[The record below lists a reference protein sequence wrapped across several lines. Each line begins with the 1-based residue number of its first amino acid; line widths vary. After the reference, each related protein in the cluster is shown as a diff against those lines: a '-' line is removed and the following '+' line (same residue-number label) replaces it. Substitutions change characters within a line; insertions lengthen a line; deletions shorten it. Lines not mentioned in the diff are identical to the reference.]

1 MPEAK
6 LPPVPSP
13 KPRSL
18 TWWLG
23 GLVAAVALPM
33 LVLLVLVCV
42 AQVQREQ
49 LEARQAALR
58 MARATAARMRDMRSE
73 STVLLARMAARAAN
87 DDAEVCRAV
96 FSAADLLPRY
106 ADVFLFD
113 ASGRFVCSGNTLPE
127 NRRVS
132 QLAQP
137 WIEAE
142 LRAGRLRSGVAVMHT
157 FDRQPMMMLAS
168 PARNARTIV
177 LLEFAET
184 VGREALIPDAVI
196 TILDRDDTIVARSDN
211 AEGWTGRSIR
221 GSKIAGLSSRAG
233 EGIAE
238 TTGVDGV
245 SRQYGFIKVP
255 ELGWT
260 VYVGVPTAA
269 ISEPVR
275 EMLVNGAVGALGIAF
290 IVTVMTIAL
299 ARKIG
304 RPIKALVAAAKT
316 SDDGAYGTVEMVEG
330 PLEIATLTREFNQM
344 VENRS
349 RVESEMLESERTLK
363 ALSDRLLVVQ
373 EQERTRIAREIHD
386 DLGQSLTALKMDVV
400 GLMQRTSDTSP
411 AGAAIRERVLT
422 TLDATVKSVQR
433 IASELRPSILDDLG
447 LAAAVESEARSFE
460 ERTGIECEV
469 SLPDEAGRVS
479 SVVASAVYRIIQEAL
494 TNVARHSN
502 AARVELRVR
511 FRDSDVLVEVRDDG
525 RGITSQEV
533 GSARSLGLIGI
544 RERAELVGGSARFE
558 GIAGRG
564 TIVSIRIPMPETKP

>member
-1 MPEAK
+1 
-6 LPPVPSP
+6 
-13 KPRSL
+13 
-18 TWWLG
+18 
-23 GLVAAVALPM
+23 M
-33 LVLLVLVCV
+33 LVLLILVCV

-73 STVLLARMAARAAN
+73 SAVLLERMAARAAI
-87 DDAEVCRAV
+87 DAPEVCRSV

-113 ASGRFVCSGNTLPE
+113 ASGRFVCSGNTLPD
-127 NRRVS
+127 NQRVS
-132 QLAQP
+132 RLARP
-137 WIEAE
+137 WIEGE
-142 LRAGRLRSGVAVMHT
+142 VRAGRLRSGVAVMHT
-157 FDRQPMMMLAS
+157 FDRHSMMMLAA

-184 VGREALIPDAVI
+184 LGREAFIPDAVI
-196 TILDRDDTIVARSDN
+196 TILGRDDTIVARSDN
-211 AEGWTGRSIR
+211 SEEWTGRNIR
-221 GSKIAGLSSRAG
+221 GSKIAELSRAG
-233 EGIAE
+233 EGLDEGIAE

-245 SRQYGFIKVP
+245 SRQYGFIKIP

-275 EMLVNGAVGALGIAF
+275 EMLINGAVGALGITV
-290 IVTVMTIAL
+290 IVIVMTIAL
-299 ARKIG
+299 SRKIG
-304 RPIKALVAAAKT
+304 RPIQALVAAAKT
-316 SDDGAYGTVEMVEG
+316 TDDGGYGTVEMVEG

-349 RVESEMLESERTLK
+349 RVESEMLENERTLK

-386 DLGQSLTALKMDVV
+386 DLGQALTALKMDVI
-400 GLMQRTSDTSP
+400 GLMERTNDTSP
-411 AGAAIRERVLT
+411 AGGAIRERVLM

-447 LAAAVESEARSFE
+447 LATAVESEARSFE

-469 SLPDEAGRVS
+469 SLPEEAGRVS
-479 SVVASAVYRIIQEAL
+479 SVVGTAVYRIIQEAL

-544 RERAELVGGSARFE
+544 RERAELVGGTARFE

>member
-1 MPEAK
+1 MPF
-6 LPPVPSP
+6 S

-33 LVLLVLVCV
+33 LVLLILVCI

-58 MARATAARMRDMRSE
+58 MARATAARMREMRAE
-73 STVLLARMAARAAN
+73 SAGLLERMAAHPAT

-113 ASGRFVCSGNTLPE
+113 ASGSFVCSGNTLPE
-127 NRRVS
+127 NQHIS
-132 QLAQP
+132 QLARP

-142 LRAGRLRSGVAVMHT
+142 LRARRLRPGVAVMRS
-157 FDRQPMMMLAS
+157 FDRQSMMMLAS
-168 PARNARTIV
+168 PARNSRTIV
-177 LLEFAET
+177 LLEYAET
-184 VGREALIPDAVI
+184 IGREALIPDAVI
-196 TILDRDDTIVARSDN
+196 TILDRNDTIVARSVN
-211 AEGWTGRSIR
+211 AEEWTGRNIR
-221 GSKIAGLSSRAG
+221 GSKRAALSSKAG
-233 EGIAE
+233 EGVAE
-238 TTGVDGV
+238 GMGVDGV
-245 SRQYGFIKVP
+245 SRQYGFTNVP

-260 VYVGVPTAA
+260 IYVGVPSAA
-269 ISEPVR
+269 ISEPIR
-275 EMLVNGAVGALGIAF
+275 EMLLNGAIGAIGIGI
-290 IVTVMTIAL
+290 IVIVMTIAL

-304 RPIKALVAAAKT
+304 RPIQALVAAART
-316 SDDGAYGTVEMVEG
+316 TDDGAYSTVKMVEG
-330 PLEIATLTREFNQM
+330 PLEIATLTRAFNKM

-349 RVESEMLESERTLK
+349 RAEHEMLESERTLK

-386 DLGQSLTALKMDVV
+386 DLGQALTALKMDVI
-400 GLMQRTSDTSP
+400 GLMERTNDTSP

-422 TLDATVKSVQR
+422 TFDATVKSVQR
-433 IASELRPSILDDLG
+433 ISSELRPSILDDLG
-447 LAAAVESEARSFE
+447 LAAAVESEARAFE

-469 SLPDEAGRVS
+469 SLPEEAGRVNN
-479 SVVASAVYRIIQEAL
+479 VVATAVYRIIQEAL

-502 AARVELRVR
+502 AARVELRIR

-525 RGITSQEV
+525 RGITAQEV

-544 RERAELVGGSARFE
+544 RERAELVGGTARFE

-564 TIVSIRIPMPETKP
+564 TIVSIRIPMPETAQ